1 MDSGV
6 PFFARTIEKRLPT
19 IRSSWHSTYV
29 SHLKFSFGQKLR
41 SGVYEA
47 TAPRFQVPVV
57 VKFARFAWEIAA
69 LDSECEA
76 YRWIEGQDIGPMF
89 LGLLTEEG
97 RIIGFIIER
106 MTDAH
111 HATPTELR
119 LCQVALSKLHN
130 LGILH
135 GDVNKHNFLVKD
147 GRAILID
154 FERARATEDKSAL
167 REEMECLLD
176 ELGDTSGRGEIVLL
190 DRHSA

>member
-1 MDSGV
+1 
-6 PFFARTIEKRLPT
+6 
-19 IRSSWHSTYV
+19 
-29 SHLKFSFGQKLR
+29 
-41 SGVYEA
+41 
-47 TAPRFQVPVV
+47 
-57 VKFARFAWEIAA
+57 
-69 LDSECEA
+69 
-76 YRWIEGQDIGPMF
+76 MF

-106 MTDAH
+106 LTDAH
-111 HATPTELR
+111 HASPTELR

-154 FERARATEDKSAL
+154 FECARATEDKSAL

-176 ELGDTSGRGEIVLL
+176 ELGDTSGRGENVCRIAIQRNSHEGEGRTGL
-190 DRHSA
+190 DRSSRKGPTEPSSNAEGRSRQARD